1 MVARLLL
8 PRLGRTIPRRGAN
21 RYSFRIRRPDGSNG
35 DDGED
40 DDDDDDEDY
49 NDVDDG
55 GSKKITTMQQSRDPQ
70 HHGHDE

>member
-40 DDDDDDEDY
+40 DDDDDEDY

>member
-1 MVARLLL
+1 MVARLSL

-40 DDDDDDEDY
+40 DDDDDEDY